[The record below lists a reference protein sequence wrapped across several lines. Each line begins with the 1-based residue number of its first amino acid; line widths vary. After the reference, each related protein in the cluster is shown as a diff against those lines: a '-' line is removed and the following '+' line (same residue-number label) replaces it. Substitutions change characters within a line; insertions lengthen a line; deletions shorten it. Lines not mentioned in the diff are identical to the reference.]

1 MKMAAPRRP
10 PNKARSGEPAVP
22 QRSLYKRSF
31 RQEEITALES
41 LPTQDLQS
49 EIDLLRVTMRRT
61 FEQIG
66 EDTDLESMAN
76 TLRSLGLTA
85 SRLGNLVR
93 IQAGLHSKDS
103 EIASTIHESLRE
115 AMKGWKI
122 TQ

>member
-10 PNKARSGEPAVP
+10 PNKGRAGEPAVP

-93 IQAGLHSKDS
+93 LQSELHGDDS
-103 EIASTIHESLRE
+103 DIASGIHDALRE

>member
-103 EIASTIHESLRE
+103 DIASGIHDALRE

>member
-1 MKMAAPRRP
+1 MKRATPNGPGDIGVNGERSAPR
-10 PNKARSGEPAVP
+10 
-22 QRSLYKRSF
+22 RSLYKRSF

-41 LPTQDLQS
+41 QPPQDLQS

-66 EDTDLESMAN
+66 EDTDLENMAK

-85 SRLGNLVR
+85 SRLSNLVR
-93 IQAGLHSKDS
+93 LQSELHGDDS
-103 EIASTIHESLRE
+103 DIASGIHDALRE